1 MRNKNSN
8 DDFKSVKKIF
18 DFFKLAGKLKQIA
31 RTGWV
36 RRGVKNPESVAEH
49 TYRVALMSAIIG
61 DMLNLDSEK
70 MMKMALL
77 HDLAESITGDKTP
90 QDINLIGT
98 EQFRNRE
105 NKIMNDIISLLPEN
119 IREEYI
125 RIWTDFRD
133 ESSEEGRVVR
143 EIDKLEM
150 IFQALE
156 YEQEGTSPELLNEF
170 WDSVKSKIKTPL
182 IKKFYD
188 NLEKIRKGYE
198 I

>member
-1 MRNKNSN
+1 MRNENNNDGFKNM
-8 DDFKSVKKIF
+8 KKII

-61 DMLNLDSEK
+61 DILNLDSEK

-77 HDLAESITGDKTP
+77 HDLAESIIGDKTP

-125 RIWTDFRD
+125 RIWTEFRD

>member
-1 MRNKNSN
+1 MRYENNN
-8 DDFKSVKKIF
+8 DDSKNVNKII

-36 RRGVKNPESVAEH
+36 RRSIKNPESVAEH

-61 DMLNLDSEK
+61 DILNLDSEK

-77 HDLAESITGDKTP
+77 HDLAESIIGDKTP

-119 IREEYI
+119 IREEYM
-125 RIWTDFRD
+125 RIWTEFKD

-156 YEQEGTSPELLNEF
+156 YEQDGYSPNLLNEF
-170 WDSVKSKIKTPL
+170 WNSVKSKIKTPL